1 MNPLAIF
8 QPLWQWLRAVTGDAA
23 YENYVRHAKN
33 ARSQPRVLSQR
44 EFYLDQLRR
53 RYNSINRC
61 C

>member
-1 MNPLAIF
+1 MKAVAIG
-8 QPLWQWLRAVTGDAA
+8 QRIWQWLRAVTGDAA